1 MDLKGLSTAE
11 ALQKLHDDIEEALI
25 EGEDQTN
32 IKYELNNFQ
41 KIFCPIDKNY

>member
-1 MDLKGLSTAE
+1 MDLKGFSTAE

-32 IKYELNNFQ
+32 IKYELNNF
-41 KIFCPIDKNY
+41 